1 MIAAG
6 GNLYYKDP
14 MTSKWALVKRSGAG
28 KSEAGKA
35 GTPRATLSYQ
45 TILDTAKSITEVTD
59 STSTVNG
66 VLVEH
71 YRIVPDL
78 LKLLAQASAGHSPSN
93 PAAMTAL
100 QTVLQDATL
109 VADVWTGTSDHLV
122 HRLSYDADV
131 TADLHQL
138 AGAMSSQAAAK
149 VPAFNLP
156 AGSIGHVTAHIVVD
170 LHDFNTRLTIQAP
183 AVAG

>member
-1 MIAAG
+1 VLSVRG
-6 GNLYYKDP
+6 GRP
-14 MTSKWALVKRSGAG
+14 RA
-28 KSEAGKA
+28 KS

-100 QTVLQDATL
+100 QTVLQNAT
-109 VADVWTGTSDHLV
+109 VAADVWTGTSDHLV